1 MMLTAL
7 IQRHLLECFVQF
19 AGGSGP
25 GKIRFSHTI
34 YAMSHS
40 IEAI

>member
-19 AGGSGP
+19 AGEEKLTP
-25 GKIRFSHTI
+25 CLEED
-34 YAMSHS
+34 A
-40 IEAI
+40 